1 LIATLKLQRIDT
13 VARKLLFELPMAY
26 PVRHFDPQTIYFI
39 TSRTAESRFLMAP
52 SDKTNELI
60 GGILARAVRQCE
72 VELFAY
78 VFTSNHFHAMVRAP
92 SAIAMSE
99 FMQRL
104 QSNIAVKVGRLIDR
118 RGKFFGRRYSAEPII
133 DEAAQIKRLVYIL
146 SHGVKEGLVSAV
158 KKWPGLS
165 CVQSLLEGG
174 TTSFHRWRNWTRRW
188 KIEVGGGVNIG
199 RFSDECPSECESLT
213 PTPLPVWAR
222 LTPQERGRLVAQL
235 VAEIDEGARG
245 EASVVG
251 AERIASQDPFGRPWK
266 TSHSPRP
273 KAHASTTAIRSAAI
287 RRYRSFLAEFRR
299 ASSQWLAGFFDVAFP
314 PHCFRP
320 PPWRVKVV
328 TAPGSRAG

>member
-1 LIATLKLQRIDT
+1 
-13 VARKLLFELPMAY
+13 VARKLLCELPMAY
-26 PVRHFDPQTIYFI
+26 PVRHFDPQTIYFV

-104 QSNIAVKVGRLIDR
+104 QSNIAVKIGRLINR

-133 DEAAQIKRLVYIL
+133 DETAQVERLVYIL

-158 KKWPGLS
+158 RNWPGLS

-174 TTSFHRWRNWTRRW
+174 TTSLHRWRNWTRRW
-188 KIEVGGGVNIG
+188 KIEAGGGLHIG

-213 PTPLPVWAR
+213 LRPIPVWAR
-222 LTPQERGRLVAQL
+222 LTPRQRGRLVAQL
-235 VAEIDEGARG
+235 VAKIDEGARD

-251 AERIASQDPFGRPWK
+251 AERIASQDPLGQPPE
-266 TSHSPRP
+266 TSRSPRP
-273 KAHASTTAIRSAAI
+273 KAHASTREIWIEAV
-287 RRYRSFLAEFRR
+287 RRHRSFFAAFRR
-299 ASSQWLAGFFDVAFP
+299 ASSQWLAGCFDVEFP

-320 PPWRVKVV
+320 PPWRVQRIV
-328 TAPGSRAG
+328 

>member
-1 LIATLKLQRIDT
+1 
-13 VARKLLFELPMAY
+13 VARKLLCELPMAY
-26 PVRHFDPQTIYFI
+26 PVRHFDPQTIYFV

-104 QSNIAVKVGRLIDR
+104 QSNIAVKVGRLIGR

-133 DEAAQIKRLVYIL
+133 GEAAQVERLVYIL

-158 KKWPGLS
+158 RKWPGLS

-174 TTSFHRWRNWTRRW
+174 ATSFHRWRNWTRRW
-188 KIEVGGGVNIG
+188 KMEVGGGISIG
-199 RFSDECPSECESLT
+199 RFSDQCPSECESLT
-213 PTPLPVWAR
+213 LTPLPVWAR
-222 LTPQERGRLVAQL
+222 LNSGQRGQLVAQL
-235 VAEIDEGARG
+235 VAKIDEGARN

-251 AERIASQDPFGRPWK
+251 AERIASQNPLRRPRA

-273 KAHASTTAIRSAAI
+273 KAHASPGQIWIDAV
-287 RRYRSFLAEFRR
+287 RRYRDFLAVFRR
-299 ASSQWLAGFFDVAFP
+299 ASSQWLAGYFDVAFP

-320 PPWRVKVV
+320 PPWKVRALTV
-328 TAPGSRAG
+328 PGSTAS